1 MIARSIGP
9 GLALAGLLAAG
20 ALAAEYP
27 ERTIREICE
36 EATRSNQDKAGRP
49 LPLAAHW
56 NAGGVADGF
65 DATYQLGLL
74 TKGRHILPWFG
85 WPPTDRWLEQTW
97 KPGDPRRQKHIDST
111 LAAYETPIRELAR
124 LKLPISFLSTQWE
137 STLTYNKAF
146 FGLPPDQNPN
156 VLSVAGINVY
166 LDGETL
172 YGGAWHLKAWPG
184 TWLKSDG
191 LLGDSWHHVAIVLRD
206 APAKA
211 EPGHLLLFVDGK
223 QAQSGDAACI
233 GAHPGDICIGWAGTT
248 LYHDGKTGERTD
260 AFAGRL
266 DDVLIFTR
274 ALSEAEVKTLATHAA
289 GPDAPRPSQ

>member
-1 MIARSIGP
+1 MRTWLRSLLIAV
-9 GLALAGLLAAG
+9 ALATT

-27 ERTIREICE
+27 ERTIREIRE

-65 DATYQLGLL
+65 DAKYQLGLL
-74 TKGRHILPWFG
+74 CKGRHILPWFG

-137 STLTYNKAF
+137 STLTYDKAF

-156 VLSVAGINVY
+156 VMSVQGKILPKVSPF
-166 LDGETL
+166 GPVEPWKPCGRSWT
-172 YGGAWHLKAWPG
+172 
-184 TWLKSDG
+184 DG
-191 LLGDSWHHVAIVLRD
+191 L
-206 APAKA
+206 
-211 EPGHLLLFVDGK
+211 FM
-223 QAQSGDAACI
+223 
-233 GAHPGDICIGWAGTT
+233 
-248 LYHDGKTGERTD
+248 
-260 AFAGRL
+260 
-266 DDVLIFTR
+266 
-274 ALSEAEVKTLATHAA
+274 KTLQEGYPDPPLVVLVSNNEHAKLYWNEVEVSKRHNDGRMECPPVLASDQPLPRVADHRDRGPATPVVVAS
-289 GPDAPRPSQ
+289 PR